1 MSRDSTGTLEISVIR
16 PAGSEDDRYYVFV
29 PYFGTTG
36 CGIKAANANEAK
48 RKLAEFIGN
57 ELLERSIE

>member
-1 MSRDSTGTLEISVIR
+1 MSRDSIGTLEISVIR
-16 PAGSEDDRYYVFV
+16 PARSEDGYYYVFV

-36 CGIKAANANEAK
+36 CRIKAADANEAK

-57 ELLERSIE
+57 ELLERSVE